1 MDLSASIVF
10 SQGEFRRYDEAKIGL
25 LTHGLHYGTGCFEG
39 VRGYWVPEEKELYLV
54 HLREHFD
61 RLAVSAKTLLMDLP
75 FSTERLIE
83 IATELCRRNAAA
95 GPVYLRPFIY
105 KCAEEIGVR
114 LKDVPD
120 NFAMLVVPF
129 GRYYDNDAGL
139 NVGVSSWR
147 RMDDVIAPSRAK
159 ITGIYINSAL
169 AKSEAQ
175 LNGFDEAIM
184 LSHDG
189 HVSEGSAENIFMIK
203 RNVLY
208 TPDASQNILEG
219 VTRRSIMTLARE
231 ELGLEVLERAI
242 DRSEL
247 YGAEEVFFT
256 GTAVGVEFA
265 RAIDRRPVGDGT
277 IGPIT
282 RKLRVLYED
291 AVRGRIPKYAHW
303 VTHTYAG
310 AAHPVA

>member
-1 MDLSASIVF
+1 MDLSASTVF
-10 SQGEFRRYDEAKIGL
+10 SHGEFRRYDEAKIGL

-39 VRGYWVPEEKELYLV
+39 VRGYWVPGERELYLV

-61 RLAVSAKTLLMDLP
+61 RLAVSAKTLLMHLP
-75 FSTERLIE
+75 YDTDRLVE
-83 IATELCRRNAAA
+83 IAIELCRRNELA
-95 GPVYLRPFIY
+95 GPAYLRPFIY

-129 GRYYDNDAGL
+129 GRYYDSDAGL
-139 NVGVSSWR
+139 NVGTSSWR

-189 HVSEGSAENIFMIK
+189 HVSEGSAENIFMVR

-219 VTRRSIMTLARE
+219 VTRRSVMTLARE
-231 ELGLEVLERAI
+231 ELGLEVVERAL

-247 YGAEEVFFT
+247 YGADEVFFT

-265 RAIDRRPVGDGT
+265 RAIDRREIGTGT
-277 IGPIT
+277 IGPLT
-282 RKLRVLYED
+282 RRLRDLYED
-291 AVRGRIPKYAHW
+291 AVRGKLPQYAHW
-303 VTHTYAG
+303 ITRTYAD
-310 AAHPVA
+310 ARTAVA